1 MMRFCAWL
9 ALAGVFL
16 TVAGAAESTVNF
28 RCTPPLPLPNL
39 VRNGGFESGE
49 LTPWQVIKG
58 SAEAVALETAA
69 GAGDSRGSIRITGN
83 PELKAG
89 AFQRFE
95 LPPGLPAGAPL
106 YIRFSARKKDADL
119 ERKPAGVALQL
130 RFADKSSAYQPMPL
144 LPVEDYDWLEIDKA
158 VELRQAGAESGTLYL
173 CHYEQT
179 GEQWF
184 DDVVV
189 QAGNV
194 QLELEAAN
202 PDGLARVRLWS
213 SHEGL
218 VYDSRDLLAGTREFS
233 KVFAVPG
240 YATYY
245 AEVNDRAGG
254 QSGRVYPADG
264 LANVPA
270 GVGVWPLG
278 GLGRLSLTS
287 ETPFRVVVDLPE
299 KLAAS
304 PLHLLLAARLQS
316 PQLAGHTAALQV
328 TVNGKTTGVAELRK
342 PANILKTASG
352 KESVISTNRGYVT
365 YYAPAFFALSVE
377 NVYCPVSEADRNPF
391 HFRIDVSGLL
401 QPGRNVIELACTA
414 RSPKGPLL
422 MVIEKPRLVL
432 AE

>member
-1 MMRFCAWL
+1 MIRTCAWL
-9 ALAGVFL
+9 AVAGVFL
-16 TVAGAAESTVNF
+16 TVAGAAESTVSF
-28 RCTPPLPLPNL
+28 RCTPALPLPNL
-39 VRNGGFESGE
+39 VRNGGFETGE
-49 LTPWQVIKG
+49 LAPWQAIKG
-58 SAEAVALETAA
+58 SAEAVVLEAA
-69 GAGDSRGSIRITGN
+69 TGAGDSRGSIRITASS
-83 PELKAG
+83 ELKAG
-89 AFQRFE
+89 AFQRVA
-95 LPPGLPAGAPL
+95 LPAGLPAGSPL
-106 YIRFSARKKDADL
+106 YIRFAARKKDADL
-119 ERKPAGVALQL
+119 DRKPAGVALQL

-144 LPVEDYDWLEIDKA
+144 LPVEDYDWLEIDKV
-158 VELRQAGAESGTLYL
+158 VELGKAGAESGSLYL

-184 DDVVV
+184 DDVLL

-194 QLELEAAN
+194 QLELGVAN

-218 VYDSRDLLAGTREFS
+218 VYDSRDLPAGTCEFS
-233 KVFAVPG
+233 KAFAVPG

-254 QSGRVYPADG
+254 QTGGVYPADG
-264 LANVPA
+264 QVNVPA

-278 GLGRLSLTS
+278 GLGRLTLTS

-299 KLAAS
+299 KLAA
-304 PLHLLLAARLQS
+304 PPVHLLLAARLQS
-316 PQLAGHTAALQV
+316 SQLAGHTAALQV
-328 TVNGKTTGVAELRK
+328 TVNGKTTGAAELRK
-342 PANILKTASG
+342 PSNALTTASG

-365 YYAPAFFALSVE
+365 YYSPAFFALSVE
-377 NVYCPVSEADRNPF
+377 NTYCPVSEPDRNPF
-391 HFRIDVSGLL
+391 LFRIDVSQLL

-422 MVIEKPRLVL
+422 MVLEQPRLVL